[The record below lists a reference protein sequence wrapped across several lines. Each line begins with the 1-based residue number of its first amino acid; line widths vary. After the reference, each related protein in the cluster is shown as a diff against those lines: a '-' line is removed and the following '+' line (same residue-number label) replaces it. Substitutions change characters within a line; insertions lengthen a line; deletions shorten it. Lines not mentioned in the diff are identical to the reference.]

1 MNDIPNINQDKVRIY
16 GSRFLKLIRNS
27 KKLLSDIR
35 SNNEVIHYPNHPN
48 VINLDS
54 DDEYG
59 DDEDFMLSLSQV
71 DTNDTSQYFDTSV
84 SQNRVP
90 STQYTTSTRSRKAAS
105 RAPSAPRSRARGGA
119 QYTSTWSSS
128 KRKKAPWNPEA
139 YRHTN
144 KGSSKGYNNRGRGS
158 TSSGGYSYR
167 RSSSTSATNKRKTS
181 TKPSGPAIDL
191 MPT

>member
-35 SNNEVIHYPNHPN
+35 SNNEVIHDPNHTN

-90 STQYTTSTRSRKAAS
+90 STQCMSISFHYLTLIPFICETKFL
-105 RAPSAPRSRARGGA
+105 
-119 QYTSTWSSS
+119 WS
-128 KRKKAPWNPEA
+128 
-139 YRHTN
+139 H
-144 KGSSKGYNNRGRGS
+144 
-158 TSSGGYSYR
+158 
-167 RSSSTSATNKRKTS
+167 
-181 TKPSGPAIDL
+181 
-191 MPT
+191 